1 LYTGTVIVSNLSLI
15 NGTVAYKEAVK
26 RIQENASDYNI
37 QDSLFKDNAD
47 IDETIYNIMKYNYK
61 IFEEKAKKKAKNE
74 RFEYPC
80 KFFVIK

>member
-1 LYTGTVIVSNLSLI
+1 
-15 NGTVAYKEAVK
+15 
-26 RIQENASDYNI
+26 
-37 QDSLFKDNAD
+37 
-47 IDETIYNIMKYNYK
+47 MKYNYK